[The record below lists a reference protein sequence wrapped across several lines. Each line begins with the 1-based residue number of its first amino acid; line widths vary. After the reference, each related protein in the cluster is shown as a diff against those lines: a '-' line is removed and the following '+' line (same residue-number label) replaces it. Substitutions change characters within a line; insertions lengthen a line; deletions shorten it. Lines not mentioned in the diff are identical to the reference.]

1 MPRKSNGEHCLAA
14 LAVTVLVSIAV
25 LSSCAS
31 KQVDAS
37 VPTTPSTVAASPTAA
52 APLSVPQT
60 QVVLPPAQPVP
71 EAAIPP
77 RPTTTAVMGP
87 IQPTPEPPPP
97 TAAPQPTVQRVQTPP
112 PPTAVPQLGR
122 LLTGAQTRAYNRVIS
137 ENVLAARGSL
147 DLLARMRLTA
157 NQRQEVERVRAFLLQ
172 ADEARGRDLELARSL
187 SDRAR
192 LLAEDMVRNVPR

>member
-1 MPRKSNGEHCLAA
+1 MPRKSSGERRLAA
-14 LAVTVLVSIAV
+14 LAVAVLVSLAV

-31 KQVDAS
+31 KQADAS
-37 VPTTPSTVAASPTAA
+37 VPTTPSTVAASPTPE

-87 IQPTPEPPPP
+87 VQPAPEPSPPA
-97 TAAPQPTVQRVQTPP
+97 AAPQPTVPRVQTPP
-112 PPTAVPQLGR
+112 PPAAVPQLGR
-122 LLTGAQTRAYNRVIS
+122 LLTGAQKREYNRVIS

-147 DLLARMRLTA
+147 DLLARLRLTA

-172 ADEARGRDLELARSL
+172 VDEARGRDLELARSL

>member
-1 MPRKSNGEHCLAA
+1 MPRKSSGERRLAA
-14 LAVTVLVSIAV
+14 LVVAGLVSLAV
-25 LSSCAS
+25 FSSCAS

-37 VPTTPSTVAASPTAA
+37 VPTTPSTVAASPTAE

-87 IQPTPEPPPP
+87 VQPAPEPSPAA
-97 TAAPQPTVQRVQTPP
+97 AAPQPTVPRVQTPP

-122 LLTGAQTRAYNRVIS
+122 LLTGAQKQEYNRVIS
-137 ENVLAARGSL
+137 ENVLAASGSL
-147 DLLARMRLTA
+147 DLLARVRLTA

-172 ADEARGRDLELARSL
+172 VDEARGRDLELARSL